1 MTARAS
7 VLIPAIDRLQRA
19 TESVLMTA
27 LFDDPMVQAGV
38 APFVVA
44 LAVAALLMTVRSQGL
59 PWLALVAA
67 LVTTLL
73 LTTGIGFT
81 PLSASRKVLLLVLLA
96 PALGLV
102 LDLAGV
108 RARWLLPALSVALGL
123 ASAWVFQSVL
133 SQAEGAQGWITGGG
147 VALFVALM
155 VGLVLRL
162 RDDGVASAG
171 ATLGLGVAV
180 GVSAI
185 LSASL
190 GTLMNGISL
199 AVAGG
204 ALLLLQFVRATPLAA
219 GWTGSLTTGAAAA
232 LFAAGTFML
241 AEARAWTLAL
251 MLLVPLVASL
261 PLFGSRPPRLRL
273 ALRGVLTAATALI
286 PIATAYMATQAAAT

>member
-1 MTARAS
+1 
-7 VLIPAIDRLQRA
+7 
-19 TESVLMTA
+19 MTA

-44 LAVAALLMTVRSQGL
+44 LLVAALLMKVRSEGL

-67 LVTTLL
+67 LATTLM

-108 RARWLLPALSVALGL
+108 RARWLLPALSIALGL

-133 SQAEGAQGWITGGG
+133 SQAEGAQGWTTGGG

-204 ALLLLQFVRATPLAA
+204 ALLLLQFLRARPLAA
-219 GWTGSLTTGAAAA
+219 GWTGGLTTGAAAA

-251 MLLVPLVASL
+251 MLLVPVVASL
-261 PLFGSRPPRLRL
+261 PLFHNRPPRLRL
-273 ALRGVLTAATALI
+273 ALRGALTAATALI
-286 PIATAYMATQAAAT
+286 PIATAYMATQVAAT

>member
-1 MTARAS
+1 LTWSHSAA
-7 VLIPAIDRLQRA
+7 
-19 TESVLMTA
+19 ESFLMTA

-44 LAVAALLMTVRSQGL
+44 LGVAAVLMKLRADGL

-67 LVTTLL
+67 LATTLM

-108 RARWLLPALSVALGL
+108 RARWLLPALSLALGL

-180 GVSAI
+180 GVCAI

-251 MLLVPLVASL
+251 MLLVPLVAGL
-261 PLFGSRPPRLRL
+261 PLFGNRPPRLRL
-273 ALRGVLTAATALI
+273 ALRGALTAATALI
-286 PIATAYMATQAAAT
+286 PIATAYMATQVAAS

>member
-1 MTARAS
+1 
-7 VLIPAIDRLQRA
+7 
-19 TESVLMTA
+19 MTA

-44 LAVAALLMTVRSQGL
+44 LLVAALLMVLRREAL

-67 LVTTLL
+67 LATTLM

-81 PLSASRKVLLLVLLA
+81 PLSASRKALMLVLLA
-96 PALGLV
+96 PVLGLV
-102 LDLAGV
+102 LDLSGL

-155 VGLVLRL
+155 AGLVLRL
-162 RDDGVASAG
+162 RDDGVASGG
-171 ATLGLGVAV
+171 ATLGLGLAV

-190 GTLMNGISL
+190 GTLMNGL
-199 AVAGG
+199 ALAMGG
-204 ALLLLQFVRATPLAA
+204 AALLLLQLLLSRPLAA
-219 GWTGSLTTGAAAA
+219 GWTGSLTTAAAAA
-232 LFAAGTFML
+232 LFAAGTLML

-251 MLLVPLVASL
+251 MLLVPVVASL
-261 PLFGSRPPRLRL
+261 PLFDGRPPRLRL
-273 ALRGVLTAATALI
+273 ALRGALTAATALI
-286 PIATAYMATQAAAT
+286 PIATAYLATGAAAS

>member
-1 MTARAS
+1 MNGGCG
-7 VLIPAIDRLQRA
+7 P
-19 TESVLMTA
+19 
-27 LFDDPMVQAGV
+27 
-38 APFVVA
+38 
-44 LAVAALLMTVRSQGL
+44 GL
-59 PWLALVAA
+59 PN
-67 LVTTLL
+67 
-73 LTTGIGFT
+73 TG
-81 PLSASRKVLLLVLLA
+81 PCRKPCGA
-96 PALGLV
+96 DHEA
-102 LDLAGV
+102 LDLAGL
-108 RARWLLPALSVALGL
+108 RARWLLPALSAALGL

-133 SQAEGAQGWITGGG
+133 SQAEAAQGWITGGG

-232 LFAAGTFML
+232 LPLPPAPSCWPK
-241 AEARAWTLAL
+241 RAPGPW
-251 MLLVPLVASL
+251 
-261 PLFGSRPPRLRL
+261 R
-273 ALRGVLTAATALI
+273 
-286 PIATAYMATQAAAT
+286 